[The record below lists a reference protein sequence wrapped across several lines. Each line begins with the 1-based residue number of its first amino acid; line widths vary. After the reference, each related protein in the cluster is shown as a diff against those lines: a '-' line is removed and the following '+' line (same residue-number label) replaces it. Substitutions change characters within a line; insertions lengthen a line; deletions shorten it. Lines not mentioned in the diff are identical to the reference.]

1 MRQTRTAALR
11 EEFDKLI
18 QNFERVV
25 DCKDNFI
32 KLLVSDLSEAEQ
44 QSALAHGAHLQS
56 LDHLLELQKSRLAA
70 LESHWNTSVKE
81 LSTEYNTER
90 EQLFKLQQQEIEYLK
105 AETQALMQRYEEK
118 YFEAIQ
124 DYEYTLDRNK
134 IKYAGMKHAVK
145 TRMTEQKQWYLEEQQ
160 KYINT
165 TDDKTNNTFDLQ
177 EAIKQMNLNKKH
189 MQKLQGTI
197 NALRSHLSSSHRNT
211 KEALDVLYDCEPINE
226 EIRELKANL
235 SAWPLKSRLA
245 NYCQHTYDTINKL
258 QNIIQEGEAL
268 LRVVDV
274 CHKLETVQEKVLP
287 FYTSSSNAKKKEKA
301 HALEVMSE
309 ELAQTMVDQT
319 DLEKFWQR
327 YNKVVL
333 ERMCLEQEKKVL
345 RSEKQQLKSLL
356 KQYMD
361 GISGRD
367 EILEQPNSLLM
378 VSRPPLLDAPAPETK
393 RKTHKH

>member
-301 HALEVMSE
+301 HALE
-309 ELAQTMVDQT
+309 TMVDQT